1 MNGDKL
7 EYLYNLRPNGLS
19 YDASSIAKRVNGKLV
34 YYFPKW
40 MSGKTEDEWISL
52 KMLNKSLKLLGIDNQ
67 EYHDVMVLSIS
78 DSKDRPKCPCG
89 TYTRYC
95 SPTIGYRKYCSMDC
109 QIKFNLKGRKQ
120 SEETIR
126 KRSEGMKGKKNALG
140 YHHTEKAKMA
150 MSKARKGVPHSDI
163 WKLNSSIAA
172 SLRYE
177 RMPEKM
183 PSYNNSKR
191 GKYYSEKFQYEFTYQ
206 SSWELYFIKECD
218 TIDRIKVLKRGYNY
232 ITKYVDPI
240 SNKIRRYEPDFEV
253 ILDDGSVI
261 VVEIKPYNLVSDSV
275 VTSKRNAIL
284 NRINNENLS
293 IKYITLTEIELYNSE
308 LPLIDYIL
316 GDNIY
321 K

>member
-1 MNGDKL
+1 MN
-7 EYLYNLRPNGLS
+7 E
-19 YDASSIAKRVNGKLV
+19 
-34 YYFPKW
+34 
-40 MSGKTEDEWISL
+40 
-52 KMLNKSLKLLGIDNQ
+52 
-67 EYHDVMVLSIS
+67 
-78 DSKDRPKCPCG
+78 
-89 TYTRYC
+89 
-95 SPTIGYRKYCSMDC
+95 
-109 QIKFNLKGRKQ
+109 
-120 SEETIR
+120 
-126 KRSEGMKGKKNALG
+126 
-140 YHHTEKAKMA
+140 
-150 MSKARKGVPHSDI
+150 
-163 WKLNSSIAA
+163 
-172 SLRYE
+172 
-177 RMPEKM
+177 
-183 PSYNNSKR
+183 
-191 GKYYSEKFQYEFTYQ
+191 SEKFQYEFTYQ

-284 NRINNENLS
+284 DRINNENLS
-293 IKYITLTEIELYNSE
+293 IRYITLTEIELYNSE